1 MRIRKK
7 NQSQNYEKDKGEKMQ
22 GNPFINKNKENF
34 SQAEQEFI
42 DNNADKLSIKKQKI
56 AKLIY
61 IDEELKE
68 KIAHYALSVDRSQ
81 NYVINQALNEW
92 INSKN

>member
-1 MRIRKK
+1 
-7 NQSQNYEKDKGEKMQ
+7 MQ
-22 GNPFINKNKENF
+22 DNPFINKNKESF

-68 KIAHYALSVDRSQ
+68 KIARYALSVDRSQ

>member
-1 MRIRKK
+1 
-7 NQSQNYEKDKGEKMQ
+7 MQ
-22 GNPFINKNKENF
+22 DNPFINKDKESF

-42 DNNADKLSIKKQKI
+42 ENNADKLSIKKQKI

-68 KIAHYALSVDRSQ
+68 KIARYALSVDRSQ
-81 NYVINQALNEW
+81 NYIINQALNEW

>member
-1 MRIRKK
+1 
-7 NQSQNYEKDKGEKMQ
+7 MQ

>member
-1 MRIRKK
+1 LIYL
-7 NQSQNYEKDKGEKMQ
+7 QILYQNYEKNKGEKMQ
-22 GNPFINKNKENF
+22 DNPFKNKNKESF

-42 DNNADKLSIKKQKI
+42 ENNADKLSIKKQKI

-68 KIAHYALSVDRSQ
+68 KIARYALSVDRSQ
-81 NYVINQALNEW
+81 NYIINQALNEW